1 MKRRAST
8 RMLLPPLF
16 LLAWMASGAP
26 ARGDD
31 TLPGNPFEGR
41 RLADMVCIACHY
53 VETEDRGISSA
64 GGPAFQDVADNP
76 AITAISL
83 RVFLR
88 TPHETMP
95 DLILTAA
102 ETDNV
107 IAYILSLK

>member
-1 MKRRAST
+1 MPGPRGWGTSAR
-8 RMLLPPLF
+8 P
-16 LLAWMASGAP
+16 GAP
-26 ARGDD
+26 PEARG
-31 TLPGNPFEGR
+31 
-41 RLADMVCIACHY
+41 V
-53 VETEDRGISSA
+53 SSA
-64 GGPAFQDVADNP
+64 GAPAFQDVADNP
-76 AITAISL
+76 AISL